1 MNIIEYSFVF
11 SCYFIPGVADEIEY
25 NIVCLSAAGH
35 GHRTFLDAG
44 IARCDIVFHTDV
56 GDASFHSPVYRVVAI
71 HIGRN
76 ILKSLLIRCGK
87 DRSEDRV
94 DATRQLSTQR
104 RTSHWCFSRYSLGVL
119 PT

>member
-11 SCYFIPGVADEIEY
+11 SCYFIPGVADESEY

-56 GDASFHSPVYRVVAI
+56 PGAARELRVGVAPDSACYLSSCEVVPFRLGAGYYGLGTVGNVVFVI
-71 HIGRN
+71 VVLLYDIG
-76 ILKSLLIRCGK
+76 IEFES
-87 DRSEDRV
+87 
-94 DATRQLSTQR
+94 
-104 RTSHWCFSRYSLGVL
+104 
-119 PT
+119 